1 MTNDKTIRMGWGI
14 VLLLAV
20 VLSGCAAPVPTATPT
35 PAAASRPVATHTSVT
50 TPTPELRRIT
60 LAMGFIPNVQF
71 APFYVAVERGYFS
84 EEGLEIEFD
93 YGFDTDLLK
102 LVGTG
107 EMQFVVGSGDQVILA
122 RSQGLPVVY
131 VMNWYRRFPVAV
143 ASLDLLS
150 EPQDLIGKVVGIP
163 VLHGASYIGW
173 QALVDANGMN
183 PADVDLVTIGYTQV
197 ESLVTGQVDAAVV
210 YAMNEPVRLRYEGH
224 EVNVIPVVD
233 YIDFVSNGLITN
245 EQTIAQDPELVRG
258 IVRAALRGLRDTLDD
273 PDAAF
278 GTCRRY
284 VPEIDDDS
292 APLQR
297 AVLEECLN
305 FWRADNL
312 GYSDSAAWEA
322 SQAFMRQSGQIETE
336 IDVSTLFT
344 NDFIEK
350 P

>member
-1 MTNDKTIRMGWGI
+1 MATHT
-14 VLLLAV
+14 
-20 VLSGCAAPVPTATPT
+20 PVATPT
-35 PAAASRPVATHTSVT
+35 S
-50 TPTPELRRIT
+50 ELRHVP

-71 APFYVAVERGYFS
+71 APFYVAVERGYFA

-102 LVGTG
+102 LVGAG

-122 RSQGLPVVY
+122 RNQGLPVVY

-143 ASLDLLS
+143 ASLDRLDA
-150 EPQDLIGKVVGIP
+150 PQDLIGKTVGVP
-163 VLHGASYIGW
+163 VLQGASYIGW
-173 QALVDANGMN
+173 QALVSASGMN
-183 PADVDLVTIGYTQV
+183 PADVNLVTIGYTQV

-210 YAMNEPVRLRYEGH
+210 YAMNAPARQRHEGH
-224 EVNVIPVVD
+224 EVNIIPVVD

-245 EQTIAQDPELVRG
+245 EQTIAEEPELVRG
-258 IVRAALRGLRDTLDD
+258 VVRAALRGLRDTLDD
-273 PDAAF
+273 PDTAF
-278 GTCRRY
+278 DICRRH

-297 AVLEECLN
+297 AVLEESLN
-305 FWRADNL
+305 FWRADDL
-312 GYSDSAAWEA
+312 GYSDPAAWEA
-322 SQAFMRQSGQIETE
+322 SQAFMRQSGQIESE
-336 IDVSTLFT
+336 ADVSTMFT